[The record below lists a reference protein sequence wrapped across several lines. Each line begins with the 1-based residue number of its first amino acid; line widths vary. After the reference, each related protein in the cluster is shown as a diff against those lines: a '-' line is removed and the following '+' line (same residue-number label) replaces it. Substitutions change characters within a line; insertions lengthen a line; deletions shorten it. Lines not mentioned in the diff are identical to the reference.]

1 MLRSRS
7 TNELPMANLATELEV
22 KASPPKPS
30 THAPK
35 VSIRNHVLQEWLL
48 PDEVTIE
55 VQALTF

>member
-1 MLRSRS
+1 
-7 TNELPMANLATELEV
+7 MANLATELEV